1 MPHLIDL
8 HGKRFGRLMVEKI
21 SGKQGCETT
30 WECLCD
36 CGNRTIVTGGNL
48 RSGRTKSC
56 GCILKETSRNRM
68 LRHGHSGERLYRIW
82 KDMKTRCGNPRSTG
96 YQYWGGKGI
105 KVCDDWESSY
115 ENFRRWAMQNG
126 YENTLSIDRI
136 DGNGNYEPS
145 NCRWVDS
152 FTQNANRKFT
162 REEVRN
168 A

>member
-1 MPHLIDL
+1 
-8 HGKRFGRLMVEKI
+8 
-21 SGKQGCETT
+21 
-30 WECLCD
+30 
-36 CGNRTIVTGGNL
+36 
-48 RSGRTKSC
+48 
-56 GCILKETSRNRM
+56 
-68 LRHGHSGERLYRIW
+68 
-82 KDMKTRCGNPRSTG
+82 
-96 YQYWGGKGI
+96 
-105 KVCDDWESSY
+105 
-115 ENFRRWAMQNG
+115 MQNG